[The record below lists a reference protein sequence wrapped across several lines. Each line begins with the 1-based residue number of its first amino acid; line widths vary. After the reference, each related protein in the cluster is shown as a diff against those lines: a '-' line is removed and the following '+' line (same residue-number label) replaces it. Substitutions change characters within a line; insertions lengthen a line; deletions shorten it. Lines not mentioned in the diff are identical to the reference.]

1 MKRLALT
8 LALLPSIAL
17 AQTKP
22 LPWQCDP
29 LTNPDVGYRRIE
41 TADGSAVLWACQVNT
56 VARPYEIHYT
66 RAWATPTNVAA
77 TLLTFVG
84 DPAGT
89 FWRNAK
95 SSTCLGDPAKSYWPT
110 QQERNLCAAVR
121 AEWAAWGLK

>member
-8 LALLPSIAL
+8 LALLPSLAL

-22 LPWQCDP
+22 LPWPCDP
-29 LTNPDVGYRRIE
+29 WHDLDVPRKVFV
-41 TADGSAVLWACQVNT
+41 TADGFAALWACQVNT
-56 VARPYEIHYT
+56 VMKPFEIHCT
-66 RAWATPTNVAA
+66 LEKCTKEFLFVAELAWKQ
-77 TLLTFVG
+77 
-84 DPAGT
+84 DPAKA
-89 FWRNAK
+89 FWDRAT